1 MKTPERARELAET
14 MVRIGS
20 AHGLATTAL
29 LTDMSVPL
37 GRAVGNALEVA
48 ESVDVLQGGGPPD
61 VVELTV
67 ALAREMLALAG
78 ITDVDPAQV
87 LASGKAY
94 EVWER
99 MIAAQGGDPAAP
111 LPGASHVE
119 ELVADRSGVLTRL
132 DALAVGVAAWR
143 LGAGRARK
151 EDAVQA
157 AAGVRLLVDLGDAV
171 EAGRPLLEL
180 HTDTPAAVDGARAA
194 LEGGVVISDEPAA
207 RPALLTDTVR
217 S

>member
-1 MKTPERARELAET
+1 
-14 MVRIGS
+14 
-20 AHGLATTAL
+20 
-29 LTDMSVPL
+29 
-37 GRAVGNALEVA
+37 
-48 ESVDVLQGGGPPD
+48 VLRGGGPAD

-111 LPGASHVE
+111 LPVASHVE

-157 AAGVRLLVDLGDAV
+157 AAGVRLLADVGDAV
-171 EAGRPLLEL
+171 EAGQPLLEL
-180 HTDTPAAVDGARAA
+180 HTDTPFAVVGARAA

-207 RPALLTDTVR
+207 RPALLMDTVR